1 MRWLD
6 GITDSMDMSLSKYHQ
21 KSWWWTGKPGTLQF
35 MELQRV
41 GCDWVTELNWTKQTE
56 FVQSPQQWWV
66 LKSLHVF
73 RGSVSN
79 SFLKIQ
85 NWLLKNQ
92 CIHMAQNPI
101 GTKGFIFFKNHPT
114 IPVPEY
120 AVFTEVTIMNHLST
134 HSSRVILCV
143 EYANKC
149 IDDCMCTHTLLSL
162 NHENEFMSV
171 HKSFLILPYGSR

>member
-1 MRWLD
+1 MVGWHHWLNGHEFEQVPPKELVVD
-6 GITDSMDMSLSKYHQ
+6 REAWHAAVHGTA
-21 KSWWWTGKPGTLQF
+21 KSWVRLS
-35 MELQRV
+35 
-41 GCDWVTELNWTKQTE
+41 ELNWTKQTE
-56 FVQSPQQWWV
+56 FVQLPQQWWV

-73 RGSVSN
+73 QGSVSN

-85 NWLLKNQ
+85 NWLFKNQ

-101 GTKGFIFFKNHPT
+101 GTKGFIFFKNHLT
-114 IPVPEY
+114 TPVPEY
-120 AVFTEVTIMNHLST
+120 PVFRQATIMNHLST